1 MAAASQEE
9 WSPAFESSVSA
20 PEPTS
25 QNSIPVRYSVLSA
38 PLRGRARLPRLG
50 PHRAGAIRLGQPPRA
65 VAEGARPLLGDGRG
79 VKGQAVR
86 LAALGIVR
94 PKLRVGKAH
103 APRECCAKRAPLLCS
118 NTISSWR
125 RTLPKLMT
133 LLDSG
138 EPKSDRSGR
147 RELERCRSP
156 CPVRTLR
163 SKTAAFVRSGQI
175 AASSRK

>member
-125 RTLPKLMT
+125 RTLPEAHDASGFGRAEVRPKRAQRIGT
-133 LLDSG
+133 LS
-138 EPKSDRSGR
+138 KSMS
-147 RELERCRSP
+147 SSYF
-156 CPVRTLR
+156 R